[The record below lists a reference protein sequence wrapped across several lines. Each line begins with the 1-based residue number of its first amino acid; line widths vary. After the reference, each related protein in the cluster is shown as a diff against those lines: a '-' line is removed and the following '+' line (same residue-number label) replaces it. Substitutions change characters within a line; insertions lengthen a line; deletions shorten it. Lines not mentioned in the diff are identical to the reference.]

1 MWRDR
6 ERKNK
11 WEKCETRK
19 HISISIPISNI
30 ERFLIFSTGREASL
44 LIGLFRFFIILFLF
58 NLPVS
63 IEWSW
68 SHVLNE
74 EREGEKKDWNKCR
87 FSIDALFTPHLVSVW
102 LLTIPTVTTAPIRS
116 ISNNMSWAHSK
127 FFQINHVI
135 DWRTHILW
143 VLLWLYFVWLLGG
156 IVAIHSLAD
165 ENKWKNNNQ
174 NRLLYLVSSVQTNNN
189 MFKLFRSE
197 KCFVRV

>member
-1 MWRDR
+1 MRHESTSQSQSRFRISNVSSFLAPVERLHCWLVCFAFLSFYFCSIYRFQLNDHDHMCWMKR
-6 ERKNK
+6 ER
-11 WEKCETRK
+11 
-19 HISISIPISNI
+19 
-30 ERFLIFSTGREASL
+30 ER
-44 LIGLFRFFIILFLF
+44 
-58 NLPVS
+58 
-63 IEWSW
+63 
-68 SHVLNE
+68 
-74 EREGEKKDWNKCR
+74 KKDWNKWR
-87 FSIDALFTPHLVSVW
+87 FSIDALFTPHHVSVW

-174 NRLLYLVSSVQTNNN
+174 NHLLYLVSSVQTNNN